1 MDKFNPFAFAG
12 RIGRLQYFGFAVI
25 WAMIIVVVSAFATS
39 GSAASGQIA
48 AGGYSAIFLLSIVY
62 FIATLSYGIR
72 RLHDFDKSGWWY
84 LLTFVPFANL
94 VMSLVLLFAPGS
106 VGGNRYGLR

>member
-1 MDKFNPFAFAG
+1 
-12 RIGRLQYFGFAVI
+12 VI
-25 WAMIIVVVSAFATS
+25 IIVVVSAFATS

-48 AGGYSAIFLLSIVY
+48 AGGYSAIFVLSIVY